1 MRVVNIYLHSILN
14 MTVIEMIISIDATI
28 LFIIESFIFFLGEK
42 YNYVRALGSCLADV
56 VIENIGLLLFPTC
69 HFFLTSSHFP
79 LYCAVT

>member
-69 HFFLTSSHFP
+69 HFFLTSSHIP
-79 LYCAVT
+79 SY